1 MSTVVQGA
9 SVQPWRIAADVC
21 RASATGT
28 ATHFEDTVTTRQ
40 ASATALT
47 TLRGRTVSPVCLDTT
62 VTQGKKIVMG
72 IVLKYFASAHPF
84 YITCVF

>member
-9 SVQPWRIAADVC
+9 LVQSWLVAVDVC

-47 TLRGRTVSPVCLDTT
+47 TLRDRTVSPVCLDTT
-62 VTQGKKIVMG
+62 ETQGKKIVMG
-72 IVLKYFASAHPF
+72 IVLKHFASAYPF

>member
-9 SVQPWRIAADVC
+9 LVQSWRVAVDVC

-47 TLRGRTVSPVCLDTT
+47 TLRDRTVSPVCLDTT
-62 VTQGKKIVMG
+62 ETQGKKIVMG
-72 IVLKYFASAHPF
+72 IVLKHFASAYPF